1 MHRNAFELT
10 LVDVAFVLPMC
21 LARNDKRMMT
31 NYLLNRHL
39 VFYLVNAIVED
50 YLQKFYG
57 DEIRL
62 ECGTSLN

>member
-50 YLQKFYG
+50 YLQKF
-57 DEIRL
+57 
-62 ECGTSLN
+62 